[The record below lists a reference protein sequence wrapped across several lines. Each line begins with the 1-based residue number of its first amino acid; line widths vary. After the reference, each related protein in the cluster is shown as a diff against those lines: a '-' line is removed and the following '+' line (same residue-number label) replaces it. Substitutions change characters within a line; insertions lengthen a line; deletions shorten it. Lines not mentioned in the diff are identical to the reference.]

1 MEINIISYTAQQLA
15 ELSTEQILEVRS
27 AQTKKESLEAKL
39 EKALED
45 ERARLVQNGMLHS
58 DVWALTQEKL
68 RAECEAEIDRIRER
82 LLFYLHY
89 SAQEE
94 HGTPYPVD
102 YSLGWEDRCRVVMD
116 YYLAAYIYA
125 EERFEAFKGDA
136 VAKKYIGEYYSIIYN
151 YFWKLVQD
159 EKEGQVTSVSENL
172 EQVDGANEPEDLGA
186 V

>member
-27 AQTKKESLEAKL
+27 AQTKKELLEAKL
-39 EKALED
+39 EKSLDE
-45 ERARLVQNGMLHS
+45 ERARLVKNGMLHS
-58 DVWALTQEKL
+58 DVWALMQEKM

-102 YSLGWEDRCRVVMD
+102 YSLDWEDRCRVVMD
-116 YYLAAYIYA
+116 YYLEAYIYP
-125 EERFEAFKGDA
+125 EERFEAFKEDA

-151 YFWKLVQD
+151 YFWHLIQVEQ
-159 EKEGQVTSVSENL
+159 EGTNSGASENL
-172 EQVDGANEPEDLGA
+172 DENNGAAEPENLSEA
-186 V
+186 